1 MNTLIFHS
9 APIAADIHALASNG
23 GKISL
28 HIGTAGGDSI
38 SLIFSPDDV
47 GAVADTLEYAVFKL
61 RALAWERE
69 YRASEVTA

>member
-38 SLIFSPDDV
+38 SLIFSPDEAE
-47 GAVADTLEYAVFKL
+47 AVAYTLEYAAYKL
-61 RALAWERE
+61 RVLKNNEAA
-69 YRASEVTA
+69 A